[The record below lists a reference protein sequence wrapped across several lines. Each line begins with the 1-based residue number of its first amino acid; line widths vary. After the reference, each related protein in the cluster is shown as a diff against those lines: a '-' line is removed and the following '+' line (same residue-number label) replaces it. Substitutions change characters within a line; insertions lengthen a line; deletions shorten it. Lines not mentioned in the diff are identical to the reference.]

1 MSTSSRS
8 PHAEARRDV
17 GRRPGNPAQAARPT
31 GLRRLPLMLGPTRR
45 REQVSLRLFVVP
57 LVIIFIGLFALPV
70 ARSLYFSFT
79 NFGGY
84 SNKVSFVG
92 LANYRALFSNPTVL
106 TGLAFTLTY
115 ALGRAL
121 IVTVLAIPL
130 AVVLNKRFVGR
141 NFVRAAMFFPAVPSA
156 AILGLVWAF
165 ILAPISMGVV
175 NSALGALF
183 GVGPV
188 PWLSTNLL
196 ARLSVIMVGVWQQL
210 GWHAMLYLAYLQ
222 SIPADYYDAAD
233 VDGASSVQRFFYI
246 TVPLLAPAMTISI
259 VLLVVFGLQE
269 YALPL
274 ALTGGGPGY
283 ATYTVSQT
291 IITLGISNV
300 QYGQGAALSILFLLM
315 VAVVLVVQI
324 SILRRREARLR

>member
-1 MSTSSRS
+1 
-8 PHAEARRDV
+8 
-17 GRRPGNPAQAARPT
+17 
-31 GLRRLPLMLGPTRR
+31 MLGPTRR

-291 IITLGISNV
+291 IITLGISNA

>member
-1 MSTSSRS
+1 
-8 PHAEARRDV
+8 
-17 GRRPGNPAQAARPT
+17 
-31 GLRRLPLMLGPTRR
+31 MLGPTRR

-156 AILGLVWAF
+156 A

-291 IITLGISNV
+291 IITLGISNA

>member
-1 MSTSSRS
+1 M
-8 PHAEARRDV
+8 AA
-17 GRRPGNPAQAARPT
+17 RPGNPPQPSGPGGPR
-31 GLRRLPLMLGPTRR
+31 GRLRRPRVLTSTRR
-45 REQVSLRLFVVP
+45 REQVTLRLFVLP
-57 LVIIFIGLFALPV
+57 LVIIFVGLFALPV
-70 ARSLYFSFT
+70 ARSFYFSFT

-84 SNKVSFVG
+84 STKVSFVG
-92 LANYRALFSNPTVL
+92 FANYTALFSNPTVL
-106 TGLAFTLTY
+106 TGLSFTLIY
-115 ALGRAL
+115 ALGRAF
-121 IVTVLAIPL
+121 IVTIIAIPL
-130 AVVLNKRFVGR
+130 AVALNKRFVGR
-141 NFVRAAMFFPAVPSA
+141 NIVRAALFFPAVPSV

-175 NSALGALF
+175 NSALGGLF

-196 ARLSVIMVGVWQQL
+196 ARLSVIGVGVWWQT

-222 SIPADYYDAAD
+222 SIPGDYYDAAD
-233 VDGASSVQRFFYI
+233 VDGASGLQRFFHV

-274 ALTGGGPGY
+274 SLTGGGPGY

-291 IITLGISNV
+291 IILLGISNA

-315 VAVVLVVQI
+315 VALVLVVQI
-324 SILRRREARLR
+324 TILRRREARLR

>member
-70 ARSLYFSFT
+70 ACSLYFSFT

-291 IITLGISNV
+291 IITLGISNA

>member
-1 MSTSSRS
+1 M
-8 PHAEARRDV
+8 
-17 GRRPGNPAQAARPT
+17 
-31 GLRRLPLMLGPTRR
+31 
-45 REQVSLRLFVVP
+45 
-57 LVIIFIGLFALPV
+57 

-92 LANYRALFSNPTVL
+92 FANYTALFSNPTVL
-106 TGLAFTLTY
+106 TGLTFTLAY

-130 AVVLNKRFVGR
+130 AVALNKRFVGR

-175 NSALGALF
+175 NSALGGLF

-196 ARLSVIMVGVWQQL
+196 ARLSVIVVGVWQQL

-222 SIPADYYDAAD
+222 SIPTEYYDAAD
-233 VDGASSVQRFFYI
+233 VDGASSRQRFFHI

-291 IITLGISNV
+291 IILLGISNA

-315 VAVVLVVQI
+315 VAFVLVVQI
-324 SILRRREARLR
+324 TILRRREARLR

>member
-291 IITLGISNV
+291 IITLGISNA